1 MSDDE
6 VTEPHLFLNR
16 RKWMRAAAL
25 GGSVATTCAAYR
37 FMKPI
42 DLDVVRRPPI
52 ENLAESNLSS
62 AERLQLGFECRESKT
77 SLYHVTH
84 MNNFHEFT
92 TEQTKVAEVAKDF
105 KTDDW
110 NVQIGGLVERP
121 LELSIDQIR
130 QNFTPEQRTYRMRC
144 VEAWSLVVP
153 WAGFPLA
160 AIIDLV
166 RPTSEAKYVAFTSLH
181 DPKQMPNQIPGE
193 LQWPYTEGLRM
204 DEAAH
209 SLTFLATGVYGMQL
223 PPENG
228 APLRLV
234 VPWKYGFKSIKSIV
248 KIDFVAERPKTA
260 WNTAAAHENGFFA
273 NVNPNVD
280 HPRWSQ
286 ATERRVGELFR
297 RDTKMFNGYESQVAH
312 LYRGMD
318 LNVDF

>member
-1 MSDDE
+1 MQ
-6 VTEPHLFLNR
+6 
-16 RKWMRAAAL
+16 AAAI
-25 GGSVATTCAAYR
+25 GASVSATMAAYR

-42 DLDVVRRPPI
+42 NLDVAKRPPI
-52 ENLAESNLSS
+52 ENLAESTLTW
-62 AERLQLGFECRESKT
+62 AERLEKGYECGDST
-77 SLYHVTH
+77 SSLYDVTH
-84 MNNFHEFT
+84 LNNFHEFT
-92 TEQTKVAEVAKDF
+92 TEQTEVAFAAKDF
-105 KTDDW
+105 QTEGW
-110 NVQIGGLVERP
+110 TLEIGGLVERP
-121 LELSIDQIR
+121 ISLGIDKIR
-130 QNFTPEQRTYRMRC
+130 QMFTPEERTYRMRC

-166 RPTSEAKYVAFTSLH
+166 KPTSEAKYVAFTSLH
-181 DPKQMPNQIPGE
+181 DPARMPNQIPGE

-209 SLTFLATGVYGMQL
+209 GLTFMATGIYGMQL

-248 KIDFVAERPKTA
+248 KIEFVAERPKTA

-273 NVNPNVD
+273 NVNPGVD

-286 ATERRVGELFR
+286 ATERRVGELIR
-297 RDTKMFNGYESQVAH
+297 RDTLMFNGYEQQVSH